1 MVGKTG
7 VVFSKGWKIK
17 KMETIAILG
26 TGLMGSSL
34 GLALR
39 KRGVPVRLHVYA
51 RRAETREAALNLGIA
66 DAVFFDPLE
75 AVKDADLV
83 VFCVPVLTIPELAK
97 VCLPGLK
104 PCAVLTDVGSTK
116 GELNNRMSDLLAGSR
131 AEFVGSHPICGSEQ
145 QGIEA
150 GDADLY
156 EGAVT
161 IVSPGMLS
169 TDSAVEKVS
178 NLWKSAGST
187 VTVMDAKQH
196 DSILAATSHLPH
208 VVAAALALSVGDNG
222 LFCGS
227 GFRDTTRIA
236 DGSPQVWSDIVRTN
250 APALKAA
257 LKNFR
262 GQLNDLDALIAKGN
276 GEKLSNWFAA
286 ARDKRKE
293 LLG

>member
-1 MVGKTG
+1 
-7 VVFSKGWKIK
+7 
-17 KMETIAILG
+17 METIAILG

-39 KRGVPVRLHVYA
+39 KRGVPVRIHAYA
-51 RRAETREAALNLGIA
+51 RRPEVREAALNLGIA
-66 DAVFFDPLE
+66 DAVFADPAE
-75 AVKDADLV
+75 AVKNADLV
-83 VFCVPVLTIPELAK
+83 VFCVPVLTISELAK
-97 VCLPGLK
+97 ACRAGLK
-104 PCAVLTDVGSTK
+104 PGAVLTDVGSTK
-116 GELNNRMSDLLAGSR
+116 EELNRLMIGALEGTSVQ
-131 AEFVGSHPICGSEQ
+131 FIGSHPICGSEQ

-161 IVSPGMLS
+161 VVTPPALA
-169 TDSAVEKVS
+169 DDVAVEKVS
-178 NLWKSAGST
+178 SLWKSAGSS

-196 DSILAATSHLPH
+196 DCILAATSHLPH
-208 VVAAALALSVGDNG
+208 VVAAALALSAGDNG

-250 APALKAA
+250 GPALKAA

-262 GQLNDLDALIAKGN
+262 GQLDVLDALVTEGD
-276 GEKLSNWFAA
+276 GEKLANWFAA
-286 ARDKRKE
+286 ARKQRKE

>member
-1 MVGKTG
+1 
-7 VVFSKGWKIK
+7 
-17 KMETIAILG
+17 
-26 TGLMGSSL
+26 MGSSL
-34 GLALR
+34 GLALK
-39 KRGVPVRLHVYA
+39 KRGVPVRIHAYA
-51 RRAETREAALNLGIA
+51 RRAETRAAALNLGIA
-66 DAVFFDPLE
+66 DAVFDDPAK

-83 VFCVPVLTIPELAK
+83 VLCVPVLTIPELAK
-97 VCLPGLK
+97 ACRAGLK
-104 PCAVLTDVGSTK
+104 PGAILTDVGSTK
-116 GELNNRMSDLLAGSR
+116 ACLDMLMESALAGSGV
-131 AEFVGSHPICGSEQ
+131 EFIGSHPICGSEQ

-161 IVSPGMLS
+161 VVTPAA
-169 TDSAVEKVS
+169 SASKASVEQVS
-178 NLWKSAGST
+178 NLWKSAGSA

-196 DSILAATSHLPH
+196 DAVLAATSHLPH
-208 VVAAALALSVGDNG
+208 VVAAALALSAGDNG

-236 DGSPQVWSDIVRTN
+236 DGSPQVWSDIVLTN
-250 APALKAA
+250 KPALKAA

-262 GQLNDLDALIAKGN
+262 ANLDALDALVEAGD
-276 GEKLSNWFAA
+276 GEKLSNWFAT

>member
-1 MVGKTG
+1 
-7 VVFSKGWKIK
+7 
-17 KMETIAILG
+17 METIAILG

-66 DAVFFDPLE
+66 DAVFSDPAD
-75 AVKDADLV
+75 AVKNADLI
-83 VFCVPVLTIPELAK
+83 VFCVPVLTIPKLAK
-97 VCLPGLK
+97 ACLPGLK

-116 GELNNRMSDLLAGSR
+116 AELNHSMSDLLAGSG

-145 QGIEA
+145 QGIES

-161 IVSPGMLS
+161 IVSPVMLS

-178 NLWKSAGST
+178 NLWKNAGST
-187 VTVMDAKQH
+187 VVVMDAKQH

-208 VVAAALALSVGDNG
+208 VVAAALALSAGDNG

-250 APALKAA
+250 RPALKTA
-257 LKNFR
+257 LENFR
-262 GQLNDLDALIAKGN
+262 ANLDALETLVDTGD
-276 GEKLSNWFAA
+276 GEKLANWFAA

>member
-1 MVGKTG
+1 
-7 VVFSKGWKIK
+7 
-17 KMETIAILG
+17 METIAILG

-39 KRGVPVRLHVYA
+39 KRGVPVRIHAYA
-51 RRAETREAALNLGIA
+51 RRPEIREAALNLGIA
-66 DAVFFDPLE
+66 DTVFSDPAE
-75 AVKDADLV
+75 AVKQANLIV
-83 VFCVPVLTIPELAK
+83 LCVPVLTIPELAK
-97 VCLPGLK
+97 ACRAGLK
-104 PCAVLTDVGSTK
+104 SGAILTDVGSTK
-116 GELNNRMSDLLAGSR
+116 GCLNHLMADALAGTG

-156 EGAVT
+156 DGSVT
-161 IVSPGMLS
+161 VVTPPMLA
-169 TDSAVEKVS
+169 DDAAVEKVS
-178 NLWKSAGST
+178 SLWKRVGSA
-187 VTVMDAKQH
+187 VAVMDAEQH
-196 DSILAATSHLPH
+196 DAILAATSHLPH

-250 APALKAA
+250 RPALKAA
-257 LKNFR
+257 LKNFC
-262 GQLNDLDALIAKGN
+262 GQLDSLAALVDEGD

-293 LLG
+293 LLS

>member
-1 MVGKTG
+1 
-7 VVFSKGWKIK
+7 
-17 KMETIAILG
+17 METIAILG

-39 KRGVPVRLHVYA
+39 KRGVPVRIHAYA

-66 DAVFFDPLE
+66 DAVFSDPAD
-75 AVKDADLV
+75 AVRGADLV
-83 VFCVPVLTIPELAK
+83 VFCVPVLTIPKLAAA
-97 VCLPGLK
+97 CRAGLK
-104 PCAVLTDVGSTK
+104 PSAILTDVGSTK
-116 GELNNRMSDLLAGSR
+116 EELNRLMIGTLEGTSTQ
-131 AEFVGSHPICGSEQ
+131 FIGSHPICGSEQ

-150 GDADLY
+150 GDPDLY

-161 IVSPGMLS
+161 VVTPPALA
-169 TDSAVEKVS
+169 DDAAVEKVS
-178 NLWKSAGST
+178 NLWKSAGSS

-196 DSILAATSHLPH
+196 DCILAATSHLPH
-208 VVAAALALSVGDNG
+208 VIAAALALSAGDNG

-262 GQLNDLDALIAKGN
+262 GHLDVLDALVTEGD
-276 GEKLSNWFAA
+276 GEKLANWFAA

>member
-1 MVGKTG
+1 
-7 VVFSKGWKIK
+7 
-17 KMETIAILG
+17 METIAIVG

-39 KRGVPVRLHVYA
+39 KRGVPVRIHVYA

-66 DAVFFDPLE
+66 DAVFADPVE
-75 AVKDADLV
+75 AVRNADLI
-83 VFCVPVLTIPELAK
+83 VFCLPVLTIPEVAK
-97 VCLPGLK
+97 ACLSGLK

-116 GELNNRMSDLLAGSR
+116 AELNNRLSDLLAGSG

-161 IVSPGMLS
+161 IVSPVMLS

-178 NLWKSAGST
+178 NLWESVGSV

-196 DSILAATSHLPH
+196 DCILAATSHLPH
-208 VVAAALALSVGDNG
+208 VVAAALVLSAGDDG

-250 APALKAA
+250 GPALQAA
-257 LKNFR
+257 LKTFR
-262 GQLNDLDALIAKGN
+262 NNLDDLAALVDEGN
-276 GEKLSNWFAA
+276 GEKLANWFAA